1 MTETLRPW
9 SELDESELVTRAQQ
23 RDEAAFAELMRR
35 NTSPSLRLAIS
46 VLKDRQEAED
56 QLQTSFLKAWTGL
69 TNFQQESKFST
80 WFRRI
85 VLNQSLMRL
94 RSVRR
99 AKLQSLDAHRPVPGR
114 GRAIGQ
120 GAGGEDLQARTDGG
134 IGIDEDFERLA
145 VEGAFLFGV
154 LVPGM
159 NGVFV
164 LGEEVLAALFGM
176 DGGTIEDGAELGF
189 RRGVTENI
197 DLLIRAV
204 VFAGE
209 DKKLEEEG
217 TALNVGRVVP
227 DLDVQRRDGFL
238 QLSCFVQFLG
248 CHSWK

>member
-99 AKLQSLDAHRPVPGR
+99 AKLQSLDDHAEDDRPMEPVSSGPSPEDDLR
-114 GRAIGQ
+114 RNQMHARLRAEIRKLPPLLRDVL
-120 GAGGEDLQARTDGG
+120 ELRDLRELPTETVAEMLG
-134 IGIDEDFERLA
+134 ISEAATKSRLA
-145 VEGAFLFGV
+145 
-154 LVPGM
+154 
-159 NGVFV
+159 
-164 LGEEVLAALFGM
+164 
-176 DGGTIEDGAELGF
+176 
-189 RRGVTENI
+189 
-197 DLLIRAV
+197 RAR
-204 VFAGE
+204 AM
-209 DKKLEEEG
+209 L
-217 TALNVGRVVP
+217 
-227 DLDVQRRDGFL
+227 RDRMERHVARPTT
-238 QLSCFVQFLG
+238 LSVI
-248 CHSWK
+248 